1 MVSSLEIVKQAI
13 QILEGP
19 GSPQERLANA
29 YRTELQYLG
38 AETLNEKMVYE
49 LELINDE
56 LTKEEAAGDQDAI
69 DMSANAMTDREAQE
83 LLNKIRVLYEYLANH
98 QK

>member
-29 YRTELQYLG
+29 YRMELQYLG
-38 AETLNEKMVYE
+38 AEALNEKMVYE

-56 LTKEEAAGDQDAI
+56 LTKEDAAGDQDAI

-83 LLNKIRVLYEYLANH
+83 LMIKIRVLYEYLANH